1 LSSQRVIGG
10 NPALSIAGIVQY
22 LQFGYQKGLLYRL
35 KALGERHNM
44 DITIEGFHS
53 WMWRGLSFL
62 LPFLFIG
69 YGFQAYNA
77 WTLYKLAYSPADAPW
92 HVSVMCGL
100 FLLLFV
106 GNMATTLWVV
116 PEKIRERAKER
127 YRLQSMGKS
136 MKLRKEMK
144 VSGRGDWSFVS
155 LFPLP
160 SLLRE
165 LF

>member
-1 LSSQRVIGG
+1 LGG
-10 NPALSIAGIVQY
+10 AARILCIC
-22 LQFGYQKGLLYRL
+22 
-35 KALGERHNM
+35 
-44 DITIEGFHS
+44 
-53 WMWRGLSFL
+53 
-62 LPFLFIG
+62 
-69 YGFQAYNA
+69 AYNA

>member
-1 LSSQRVIGG
+1 MYASLLLFRS
-10 NPALSIAGIVQY
+10 AGIVQY

-69 YGFQAYNA
+69 YAFQAYNA
-77 WTLYKLAYSPADAPW
+77 WTLFKLAYSPPDAPW

-136 MKLRKEMK
+136 MKLRQEMK
-144 VSGRGDWSFVS
+144 VSRAGNSF
-155 LFPLP
+155 
-160 SLLRE
+160 RY
-165 LF
+165 

>member
-1 LSSQRVIGG
+1 M
-10 NPALSIAGIVQY
+10 
-22 LQFGYQKGLLYRL
+22 YRL

-69 YGFQAYNA
+69 YAFQAYNA
-77 WTLYKLAYSPADAPW
+77 WTLFKLAYSPPDAPW

-136 MKLRKEMK
+136 MKLRQEMK
-144 VSGRGDWSFVS
+144 VSRVWAFNKVILDTYLYS
-155 LFPLP
+155 LAYTCASWFLPL
-160 SLLRE
+160 LLTE
-165 LF
+165 QCQ

>member
-1 LSSQRVIGG
+1 MHAQVHCNALSS
-10 NPALSIAGIVQY
+10 AFLAGIVQY

-69 YGFQAYNA
+69 YAFQAYNA
-77 WTLYKLAYSPADAPW
+77 WTLFKLAYYPPDAPW

-106 GNMATTLWVV
+106 GNTATTLWVV
-116 PEKIRERAKER
+116 PEKIRERSKER

-144 VSGRGDWSFVS
+144 VSEGG
-155 LFPLP
+155 FPLAN
-160 SLLRE
+160 SNCQAAFYSRE
-165 LF
+165 V

>member
-1 LSSQRVIGG
+1 MSLSLFLSS
-10 NPALSIAGIVQY
+10 GIVQY

-69 YGFQAYNA
+69 YAFQAYNA
-77 WTLYKLAYSPADAPW
+77 WTLFKLAYSPPDAPW

-136 MKLRKEMK
+136 MKLRQEMK
-144 VSGRGDWSFVS
+144 VSRKKK
-155 LFPLP
+155 
-160 SLLRE
+160 E
-165 LF
+165 